1 LKHEAVTT
9 NSESALVDTHGDSI
23 PAVLFSAAASKP
35 CKAGIH
41 KLVKV
46 QQKTAA
52 AATHSDL
59 VITEFC
65 SCGETGTAVL
75 LNKKNK
81 FKVDLLAKYGLL
93 YGQTCCC

>member
-1 LKHEAVTT
+1 MAT
-9 NSESALVDTHGDSI
+9 NSESVLANTHADSI
-23 PAVLFSAAASKP
+23 PAVVFSAAASKP
-35 CKAGIH
+35 CKAGNH

-65 SCGETGTAVL
+65 SYGETWW
-75 LNKKNK
+75 
-81 FKVDLLAKYGLL
+81 Y
-93 YGQTCCC
+93 YCSIE